1 MAEMGREPSEEMEE
15 QVRSV
20 IKNTINP
27 ELLKHNGWIELVQ
40 VTGDTVCVRFRG
52 ACSGCLSIY
61 ETLDA
66 IVKPKLM
73 EKVKGIRDVMVSDE
87 VSEELI
93 EFSRSLFTHQK

>member
-20 IKNTINP
+20 IENTINP

-66 IVKPKLM
+66 IVKLM

-93 EFSRSLFTHQK
+93 EFSRSLFTRQK